1 MGGVAFL
8 TQDGT
13 PSRYCNITSPPDT
26 LPPPAI
32 CLEIKN
38 MTKQKTNKVLEG
50 LAKPTWQHPMPTNN
64 QEKWWKKRFFVQP
77 DKIEDLALDSSE
89 LLQAEDD
96 GDYLVTV
103 RKDEAD
109 AFLRQEIRQAKIE
122 TFEIVKMII
131 YESVQKNLTKN
142 WVDGEVNRRLSNLK
156 KQ

>member
-38 MTKQKTNKVLEG
+38 MTKQKTNKVL
-50 LAKPTWQHPMPTNN
+50 
-64 QEKWWKKRFFVQP
+64 QEKWWKKFKQTRLYKEGGSCFECCDYEGMV
-77 DKIEDLALDSSE
+77 
-89 LLQAEDD
+89 DD
-96 GDYLVTV
+96 M
-103 RKDEAD
+103 ES
-109 AFLRQEIRQAKIE
+109 FIRQEIRQAKIE

>member
-1 MGGVAFL
+1 MKNKKASEVFENCPA
-8 TQDGT
+8 
-13 PSRYCNITSPPDT
+13 
-26 LPPPAI
+26 LP
-32 CLEIKN
+32 
-38 MTKQKTNKVLEG
+38 
-50 LAKPTWQHPMPTNN
+50 N
-64 QEKWWKKRFFVQP
+64 QQNEEWWKKRFFVQP